1 MPSRAQAARHF
12 HDLHRGPDI
21 LILANAWD
29 AGSARLV
36 ESLGAKAVATTSA
49 GFAWALGYP
58 DGDAVPLDELV
69 HHVRLMARAIDVPL
83 SIDMEGGF
91 GADPAAVGAAVS
103 QVVSAGA
110 IGMNIEDGSQPPE
123 LLAAKITTARAAA
136 AQLGVDAFV
145 NARID
150 VYLRQLVPPAERVA
164 ESLRRAK
171 IYSAAGASGIFVP
184 AVTSADE
191 IAALAKGIDRPLNVL
206 AWPGLPAASEL
217 ARLGVRRLSAGA
229 GLTKLAWGRTA
240 TAAKAFL
247 ADGESALFSD
257 GAMDSATANGL
268 YKR

>member
-1 MPSRAQAARHF
+1 MPPRPHSAARF
-12 HDLHRGPDI
+12 HDLHRGSDL

-49 GFAWALGYP
+49 GFAWGLGYP

-69 HHVRLMARAIDVPL
+69 HHVRLMARAIEVPL
-83 SIDMEGGF
+83 SIDMESGF
-91 GADPAAVGAAVS
+91 GTDPAAVAQAVS
-103 QVVSAGA
+103 RVIEAGA
-110 IGMNIEDGSQPPE
+110 IGMNIEDGNEPPE
-123 LLAAKITTARAAA
+123 LLAAKIKAAKEAAA
-136 AQLGVDAFV
+136 RLGVDAFI

-164 ESLRRAK
+164 ESLRRAR

-184 AVTSADE
+184 AAVAADE
-191 IAALAKGIDRPLNVL
+191 IAALAQGTDRPLNVL
-206 AWPGLPAASEL
+206 AWPGLPSAAEL
-217 ARLGVRRLSAGA
+217 AKLGVRRLSAGA

-240 TAAKAFL
+240 AAAKSFIASG
-247 ADGESALFSD
+247 DSALFSE
-257 GAMDSATANGL
+257 GALDSATANGL